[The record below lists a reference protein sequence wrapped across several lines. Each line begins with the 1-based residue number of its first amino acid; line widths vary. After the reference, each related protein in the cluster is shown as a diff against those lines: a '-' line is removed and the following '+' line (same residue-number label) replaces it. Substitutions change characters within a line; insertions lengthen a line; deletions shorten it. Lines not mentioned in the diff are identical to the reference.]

1 MRYHIDTIPVW
12 DAAKIGGECLLCAL
26 QRRVELQQIE
36 YSLGASVMEP
46 DVRIQVNKK
55 GFCQHHQRM
64 LFKGD
69 NRLGHA
75 LMLESHLTETRG
87 KLNKAF
93 NDIRKAASGNSS
105 FLDRLS
111 GKTPS
116 PAKAMEAAVQQAGAQ
131 YIVLA
136 GYMRILSD
144 AFVTRWAGRMLNIHP
159 SLLPKYQGVKTHARA
174 IAAGDTVHGA
184 SVHFVTEELDG
195 GPVVLQ
201 ARVPIF
207 PDDDEVTLAERVLSQ
222 EHQIYPLVVNWFC
235 QGRLTMVGTQACL
248 DGQPLPA
255 RGYASD
261 DEEFIDSE
269 LSD

>member
-1 MRYHIDTIPVW
+1 MRFAVLISGNGSNLQALIDACQAGRIQGELVGVVSNRADAFGLELAKAAGIATQVLSNQAFADRESY
-12 DAAKIGGECLLCAL
+12 DAAL
-26 QRRVELQQIE
+26 
-36 YSLGASVMEP
+36 
-46 DVRIQVNKK
+46 IQ
-55 GFCQHHQRM
+55 
-64 LFKGD
+64 
-69 NRLGHA
+69 A
-75 LMLESHLTETRG
+75 LESWNPDL
-87 KLNKAF
+87 LV
-93 NDIRKAASGNSS
+93 
-105 FLDRLS
+105 
-111 GKTPS
+111 
-116 PAKAMEAAVQQAGAQ
+116 MAGF
-131 YIVLA
+131 
-136 GYMRILSD
+136 MRILTPG
-144 AFVTRWAGRMLNIHP
+144 FVQHFAGRMLNIHP

-222 EHQIYPLVVNWFC
+222 EHQIYPLVINWFC

-261 DEEFIDSE
+261 DEEFIDAE
-269 LSD
+269 LSDEA

>member
-1 MRYHIDTIPVW
+1 MRFAVLISGNGSNLQALIDACQAGRIQGELVGVVSNRADAFGLERAKAAGIATQVLSSQAFADRESY
-12 DAAKIGGECLLCAL
+12 DAAL
-26 QRRVELQQIE
+26 
-36 YSLGASVMEP
+36 
-46 DVRIQVNKK
+46 IQ
-55 GFCQHHQRM
+55 
-64 LFKGD
+64 
-69 NRLGHA
+69 A
-75 LMLESHLTETRG
+75 LESWKPDL
-87 KLNKAF
+87 LV
-93 NDIRKAASGNSS
+93 
-105 FLDRLS
+105 
-111 GKTPS
+111 
-116 PAKAMEAAVQQAGAQ
+116 MAGF
-131 YIVLA
+131 
-136 GYMRILSD
+136 MRILTPG
-144 AFVTRWAGRMLNIHP
+144 FVQHFAGRMLNIHP

-174 IAAGDTVHGA
+174 IAAGDTLHGA

-222 EHQIYPLVVNWFC
+222 EHQIYPLVINWFC

-269 LSD
+269 SLDEV

>member
-1 MRYHIDTIPVW
+1 MRFAVLISGNGSNLQALIDACQAGRIQGELVGVVSNRADAFGLERAKAAGIATQVLSNQAFADRESY
-12 DAAKIGGECLLCAL
+12 DAAL
-26 QRRVELQQIE
+26 
-36 YSLGASVMEP
+36 
-46 DVRIQVNKK
+46 IQT
-55 GFCQHHQRM
+55 
-64 LFKGD
+64 
-69 NRLGHA
+69 
-75 LMLESHLTETRG
+75 LESWKPDL
-87 KLNKAF
+87 LV
-93 NDIRKAASGNSS
+93 
-105 FLDRLS
+105 
-111 GKTPS
+111 
-116 PAKAMEAAVQQAGAQ
+116 MAGF
-131 YIVLA
+131 
-136 GYMRILSD
+136 MRILTPG
-144 AFVTRWAGRMLNIHP
+144 FVQHFAGRMLNIHP

-222 EHQIYPLVVNWFC
+222 EHQIYPLVINWFC

-261 DEEFIDSE
+261 DEEFIDAE
-269 LSD
+269 LSDEA

>member
-1 MRYHIDTIPVW
+1 MRFAVLISGNGSNLQALIDACHSGRIQGELVGVVSNRADAFGLERARAAGIATRVLGNQEFSDRKSY
-12 DAAKIGGECLLCAL
+12 DAALIHL
-26 QRRVELQQIE
+26 
-36 YSLGASVMEP
+36 
-46 DVRIQVNKK
+46 
-55 GFCQHHQRM
+55 
-64 LFKGD
+64 
-69 NRLGHA
+69 
-75 LMLESHLTETRG
+75 LESWKPDL
-87 KLNKAF
+87 LV
-93 NDIRKAASGNSS
+93 
-105 FLDRLS
+105 
-111 GKTPS
+111 
-116 PAKAMEAAVQQAGAQ
+116 MAGF
-131 YIVLA
+131 
-136 GYMRILSD
+136 MRILTPG
-144 AFVTRWAGRMLNIHP
+144 FVQHFAGRMLNIHP

-222 EHQIYPLVVNWFC
+222 EHQIYPLVINWFC

>member
-1 MRYHIDTIPVW
+1 MRFAVLISGNGSNLQALIDACQAGRIQGELVGVVSNRADAFGLERAKAAGIATQVLSNQAFADRESY
-12 DAAKIGGECLLCAL
+12 DAAL
-26 QRRVELQQIE
+26 
-36 YSLGASVMEP
+36 
-46 DVRIQVNKK
+46 IQ
-55 GFCQHHQRM
+55 
-64 LFKGD
+64 
-69 NRLGHA
+69 A
-75 LMLESHLTETRG
+75 LESWNPDL
-87 KLNKAF
+87 LV
-93 NDIRKAASGNSS
+93 
-105 FLDRLS
+105 
-111 GKTPS
+111 
-116 PAKAMEAAVQQAGAQ
+116 MAGF
-131 YIVLA
+131 
-136 GYMRILSD
+136 MRILTPG
-144 AFVTRWAGRMLNIHP
+144 FVQHFAGRMLNIHP

-261 DEEFIDSE
+261 DEEFIDSA

>member
-1 MRYHIDTIPVW
+1 MRFAVLISGNGSNLQALIDACQAGRIQGELVGVVSNRADAFGLERAKAAGIATQVLSNQAFADRESY
-12 DAAKIGGECLLCAL
+12 DAAL
-26 QRRVELQQIE
+26 
-36 YSLGASVMEP
+36 
-46 DVRIQVNKK
+46 IQ
-55 GFCQHHQRM
+55 
-64 LFKGD
+64 
-69 NRLGHA
+69 A
-75 LMLESHLTETRG
+75 LESWNPDL
-87 KLNKAF
+87 LV
-93 NDIRKAASGNSS
+93 
-105 FLDRLS
+105 
-111 GKTPS
+111 
-116 PAKAMEAAVQQAGAQ
+116 MAGF
-131 YIVLA
+131 
-136 GYMRILSD
+136 MRILTPG
-144 AFVTRWAGRMLNIHP
+144 FVQHFAGRMLNIHP

-269 LSD
+269 SLDEA

>member
-1 MRYHIDTIPVW
+1 MRFAVLISGNGSNLQALIDACQAGRIQGELVGVVSNRADAFGLERAKAAGIATQVLSNQAFADRESY
-12 DAAKIGGECLLCAL
+12 DAAL
-26 QRRVELQQIE
+26 
-36 YSLGASVMEP
+36 
-46 DVRIQVNKK
+46 IQ
-55 GFCQHHQRM
+55 
-64 LFKGD
+64 
-69 NRLGHA
+69 A
-75 LMLESHLTETRG
+75 LESWKPDL
-87 KLNKAF
+87 LV
-93 NDIRKAASGNSS
+93 
-105 FLDRLS
+105 
-111 GKTPS
+111 
-116 PAKAMEAAVQQAGAQ
+116 MAGF
-131 YIVLA
+131 
-136 GYMRILSD
+136 MRILTP
-144 AFVTRWAGRMLNIHP
+144 AFVQHFAGRMLNIHP

-269 LSD
+269 SLDEV

>member
-1 MRYHIDTIPVW
+1 MRFAVLISGNGSNLQALIDACQAGRIQGELVGVVSNRADAFGLERAKAAGIATQVLSNQAFADRESY
-12 DAAKIGGECLLCAL
+12 DAAL
-26 QRRVELQQIE
+26 
-36 YSLGASVMEP
+36 
-46 DVRIQVNKK
+46 IQ
-55 GFCQHHQRM
+55 
-64 LFKGD
+64 
-69 NRLGHA
+69 A
-75 LMLESHLTETRG
+75 LESWNPDL
-87 KLNKAF
+87 LV
-93 NDIRKAASGNSS
+93 
-105 FLDRLS
+105 
-111 GKTPS
+111 
-116 PAKAMEAAVQQAGAQ
+116 MAGF
-131 YIVLA
+131 
-136 GYMRILSD
+136 MRILTPG
-144 AFVTRWAGRMLNIHP
+144 FVQHFAGRMLNIHP

-222 EHQIYPLVVNWFC
+222 EHQIYPLVINWFC

-269 LSD
+269 SLDEV

>member
-1 MRYHIDTIPVW
+1 MRFAVLISGNGSNLQALIDACQAGRIQGELVGVVSNRADAFGLERAKAAGIATQVLSNQAFADRESY
-12 DAAKIGGECLLCAL
+12 DAAL
-26 QRRVELQQIE
+26 
-36 YSLGASVMEP
+36 
-46 DVRIQVNKK
+46 IQ
-55 GFCQHHQRM
+55 
-64 LFKGD
+64 
-69 NRLGHA
+69 A
-75 LMLESHLTETRG
+75 LESWKPDL
-87 KLNKAF
+87 LV
-93 NDIRKAASGNSS
+93 
-105 FLDRLS
+105 
-111 GKTPS
+111 
-116 PAKAMEAAVQQAGAQ
+116 MAGF
-131 YIVLA
+131 
-136 GYMRILSD
+136 MRILTSG
-144 AFVTRWAGRMLNIHP
+144 FVQHFAGRMLNIHP

-222 EHQIYPLVVNWFC
+222 EHQIYPLVINWFC

-269 LSD
+269 SLDEV

>member
-1 MRYHIDTIPVW
+1 MRFAVLISGNGSNLQALIDACQAGRIQGELVGVVSNRADAFGLERAKAAGIATQVLSNQAFADRESY
-12 DAAKIGGECLLCAL
+12 DAAL
-26 QRRVELQQIE
+26 
-36 YSLGASVMEP
+36 
-46 DVRIQVNKK
+46 IQ
-55 GFCQHHQRM
+55 
-64 LFKGD
+64 
-69 NRLGHA
+69 A
-75 LMLESHLTETRG
+75 LESWKPDL
-87 KLNKAF
+87 LV
-93 NDIRKAASGNSS
+93 
-105 FLDRLS
+105 
-111 GKTPS
+111 
-116 PAKAMEAAVQQAGAQ
+116 MAGF
-131 YIVLA
+131 
-136 GYMRILSD
+136 MRILTPG
-144 AFVTRWAGRMLNIHP
+144 FVQHFAGRMLNIHP

-222 EHQIYPLVVNWFC
+222 EHQIYPLVINWFC

-261 DEEFIDSE
+261 DEEFIDAE
-269 LSD
+269 LSDEA

>member
-1 MRYHIDTIPVW
+1 MRFAVLISGNGSNLQALIDACQAGRIQGELVGVVSNRADAFGLERAKAAGIATQVLSSQAFADRESY
-12 DAAKIGGECLLCAL
+12 DAAL
-26 QRRVELQQIE
+26 
-36 YSLGASVMEP
+36 
-46 DVRIQVNKK
+46 IQ
-55 GFCQHHQRM
+55 
-64 LFKGD
+64 
-69 NRLGHA
+69 A
-75 LMLESHLTETRG
+75 LESWKPDL
-87 KLNKAF
+87 LV
-93 NDIRKAASGNSS
+93 
-105 FLDRLS
+105 
-111 GKTPS
+111 
-116 PAKAMEAAVQQAGAQ
+116 MAGF
-131 YIVLA
+131 
-136 GYMRILSD
+136 MRILTPG
-144 AFVTRWAGRMLNIHP
+144 FVQHFAGRMLNIHP

-222 EHQIYPLVVNWFC
+222 EHQIYPLVINWFC

-269 LSD
+269 SLDEV

>member
-1 MRYHIDTIPVW
+1 MRFAVLISGNGSNLQALIDACQAGRIQGELVGVVSNRADAFGLERAKAAGIATQVLSNQAFADRESY
-12 DAAKIGGECLLCAL
+12 DAAL
-26 QRRVELQQIE
+26 
-36 YSLGASVMEP
+36 
-46 DVRIQVNKK
+46 IQ
-55 GFCQHHQRM
+55 
-64 LFKGD
+64 
-69 NRLGHA
+69 A
-75 LMLESHLTETRG
+75 LESWKPDL
-87 KLNKAF
+87 LV
-93 NDIRKAASGNSS
+93 
-105 FLDRLS
+105 
-111 GKTPS
+111 
-116 PAKAMEAAVQQAGAQ
+116 MAGF
-131 YIVLA
+131 
-136 GYMRILSD
+136 MRILTPG
-144 AFVTRWAGRMLNIHP
+144 FVQHFAGRMLNIHP

-201 ARVPIF
+201 AHVPIF

-269 LSD
+269 SLDEA

>member
-1 MRYHIDTIPVW
+1 MRFAVLISGNGSNLQALIDACQAGRIQGELVGVVSNRADAFGLERAKAAGIATQVLSNQAFADRESY
-12 DAAKIGGECLLCAL
+12 DAAL
-26 QRRVELQQIE
+26 
-36 YSLGASVMEP
+36 
-46 DVRIQVNKK
+46 IQ
-55 GFCQHHQRM
+55 
-64 LFKGD
+64 
-69 NRLGHA
+69 A
-75 LMLESHLTETRG
+75 LESWNPDL
-87 KLNKAF
+87 LV
-93 NDIRKAASGNSS
+93 
-105 FLDRLS
+105 
-111 GKTPS
+111 
-116 PAKAMEAAVQQAGAQ
+116 MAGF
-131 YIVLA
+131 
-136 GYMRILSD
+136 MRILTPG
-144 AFVTRWAGRMLNIHP
+144 FVQHFAGRMLNIHP

-222 EHQIYPLVVNWFC
+222 EHQIYPLVINWFC

-248 DGQPLPA
+248 DGQPLPV

-269 LSD
+269 SLDEV

>member
-1 MRYHIDTIPVW
+1 MRFAVLISGNGSNLQALIDACQAGRIQGELVGVVSNRADAFGLERAKAAGIATQVLSNQAFADRESY
-12 DAAKIGGECLLCAL
+12 DAAL
-26 QRRVELQQIE
+26 
-36 YSLGASVMEP
+36 
-46 DVRIQVNKK
+46 IQ
-55 GFCQHHQRM
+55 
-64 LFKGD
+64 
-69 NRLGHA
+69 A
-75 LMLESHLTETRG
+75 LESWKPDL
-87 KLNKAF
+87 LV
-93 NDIRKAASGNSS
+93 
-105 FLDRLS
+105 
-111 GKTPS
+111 
-116 PAKAMEAAVQQAGAQ
+116 MAGF
-131 YIVLA
+131 
-136 GYMRILSD
+136 MRILTPG
-144 AFVTRWAGRMLNIHP
+144 FVQHFAGRMLNIHP

-269 LSD
+269 SLDEA